1 MSAVLIIKSMY
12 VTILQQVLN
21 TSVLSESVSLKAVSE
36 LSLAFSVFIGG
47 IDLKNPFS
55 TDPELPS

>member
-21 TSVLSESVSLKAVSE
+21 TSVLSESVPLKAVSE
-36 LSLAFSVFIGG
+36 LSLAFSVFIRG